1 MSEGYTMTPK
11 GLAAKKVL
19 RYNVNVTLNST
30 LMSVTRSTVSF
41 TENNWNRITDANNR
55 SKLVNDALTYFFTAQ
70 DYLKEKEEEFIL
82 GELKHYQ
89 DSGEHYTFE
98 ETFRD

>member
-1 MSEGYTMTPK
+1 
-11 GLAAKKVL
+11 
-19 RYNVNVTLNST
+19 
-30 LMSVTRSTVSF
+30 MSVTRSTVSF
-41 TENNWNRITDANNR
+41 TENNWNRITDASNK
-55 SKLVNDALTYFFTAQ
+55 SKLVNEALSYFFAAK

-82 GELKHYQ
+82 NELKHYK